1 MVDFDFD
8 ALSNTLHC
16 SYTGR
21 LDTESTAKIAADV
34 LEKIT
39 EHSRGDPEQVFK
51 VIFDI
56 ARVDYIASSF
66 IRVCLQSVR
75 LTKKANFS
83 IINTSPMIKK
93 TFKIAG
99 LDAELNVS

>member
-1 MVDFDFD
+1 MVNFDFD
-8 ALSNTLHC
+8 SLSNTLHC
-16 SYTGR
+16 RFTGR
-21 LDTESTAKIAADV
+21 LDTENTAHIATDVIAKITD
-34 LEKIT
+34 
-39 EHSRGDPEQVFK
+39 HSGGDPEQAFK

-56 ARVDYIASSF
+56 AQVDYIASGF

-75 LTKKANFS
+75 VTKKDNFS
-83 IINTSPMIKK
+83 IINASPMIKK